1 MPRGKGGKKK
11 GGRHDGG
18 RGASQAPVRELVLAD
33 ECQVYGVALKALGD
47 RHFNV
52 ACQDKAIRRCK
63 VRGKMFKRVWIQ
75 VGDTV
80 LVALREFAD
89 KEGDIVE
96 KFTPDQ
102 VRVMRREGILLMEG
116 QTDAKA
122 EEDDDAKAEDLFDF
136 EAL

>member
-1 MPRGKGGKKK
+1 MAK
-11 GGRHDGG
+11 
-18 RGASQAPVRELVLAD
+18 
-33 ECQVYGVALKALGD
+33 C
-47 RHFNV
+47 
-52 ACQDKAIRRCK
+52 
-63 VRGKMFKRVWIQ
+63 VWIQ

-102 VRVMRREGILLMEG
+102 VRVMRREGILLIEG

-122 EEDDDAKAEDLFDF
+122 EEDDDAKVEDLFDF